1 MPNHQ
6 CPTCLKE
13 FNQSCNFKRHLAR
26 KFPCKQAE
34 VVESQSITKNHN
46 ALLENNQEGEN
57 TPTLPTNST
66 NTVTCMYCSK
76 TLCGSNILPRHYR
89 NTCTL
94 IPEVKRRF
102 YIDKHSKNKRYIN
115 NNKQLQVVNNTNNNT
130 NNNNN
135 CNNKIQNINNTN
147 SNNTNINNNITIK
160 LNAFGKE
167 DISSLEKKDILKLIN
182 QAYKMIPDTMKAI
195 HFDILQNRNIFI
207 PNVNRPFVK
216 VFNGE
221 EWVFKSLENVTK
233 IISDNIRDN
242 IETWTHKY
250 DKKLSPTKRKA
261 LNAFVAECI
270 EGKMQLLFK
279 DELKMFLMTYS
290 QKLKDYVNE
299 EITNNLEDLQ
309 IEDIEEDNL
318 AEEHIAEA
326 NIIETNI

>member
-1 MPNHQ
+1 MPIHQ

-13 FNQSCNFKRHLAR
+13 FKQSCNFKRHLAR
-26 KFPCKQAE
+26 KFPCKPAE
-34 VVESQSITKNHN
+34 EVESQRITKNHKESQSITKNHIVN
-46 ALLENNQEGEN
+46 LENNNDDESALII
-57 TPTLPTNST
+57 PINST
-66 NTVTCMYCSK
+66 ETVSCEYCNK
-76 TLCGSNILPRHYR
+76 ILCHSRILPRHYR
-89 NTCTL
+89 NTCNK
-94 IPEVKRRF
+94 IPENKRDY
-102 YIDKHSKNKRYIN
+102 YIDKHNKNKKHIN
-115 NNKQLQVVNNTNNNT
+115 SDKQLQVI

-135 CNNKIQNINNTN
+135 CNNKIQNINNNN
-147 SNNTNINNNITIK
+147 SNNTNNIQNNINIK

-167 DISSLEKKDILKLIN
+167 DISSLEKKDILKLID
-182 QAYKMIPDTMKAI
+182 QAYKMIPSTMKAI
-195 HFDILQNRNIFI
+195 HFDIPENRNMFI
-207 PNVNRPFVK
+207 PNVNRPLVK

-250 DKKLSPTKRKA
+250 DKKLTPTKRKA

-299 EITNNLEDLQ
+299 EITNNLKDLQ
-309 IEDIEEDNL
+309 IE
-318 AEEHIAEA
+318 
-326 NIIETNI
+326 NIVESVI